1 MAQYW
6 LCARRL
12 LYSLPHRPNRTNM
25 HMAEYSAFSLLANA
39 LKGNKDWKPAW
50 RKPDPKA
57 SYDVI
62 IIGGGGHG
70 LATAYYLAKEHGIT
84 NVAVLEKGWLGSGNV
99 GRNTTAVRSNYL
111 LPANT
116 RFYEH
121 SMKLWENLSHDLNYN
136 VMFSQRG
143 CLNLAHTPA
152 QFDDYARRGNAMRH
166 LGVDAELMTP
176 AEIKRLI
183 PALDV
188 SDAAR
193 FPVLGGLMQRRA
205 GTARHDAV
213 AWGYARGADR
223 RGVDIIENCE
233 VTGFLRDGDRITGVT
248 TSRGDV
254 RAKKVAVAVAG
265 STGRVMRMA
274 GVDTMPIESHVLQAF
289 VTESLKPFIDT
300 VVTFGM
306 GHFYMSQSD
315 KGGLVYGGDIDG
327 YNSYAQ
333 RGNLPIVD
341 EVMSEMLAL
350 FPGLAR
356 VRMLRSWGG
365 VCDMSM
371 DGSPIITTGPLP
383 GMYLNCGWCYG
394 GFKATPA
401 SGWCFAWTI
410 AKDQPHEFNAPFTLD
425 RFHRGLVIDDKGQGA
440 NPRLH

>member
-1 MAQYW
+1 MTDSSQ
-6 LCARRL
+6 
-12 LYSLPHRPNRTNM
+12 
-25 HMAEYSAFSLLANA
+25 MAEYSAFSLLKNA
-39 LKGNKDWKPAW
+39 LSGNRDWKPAW
-50 RKPDPKA
+50 RKPEPKP

-62 IIGGGGHG
+62 VIGGGGHG
-70 LATAYYLAKEHGIT
+70 LSTAYYLAKEHGIT
-84 NVAVLEKGWLGSGNV
+84 NVAVLEKGYLGSGNV

-111 LPANT
+111 LPQNI

-121 SMKLWENLSHDLNYN
+121 SMKQWENLSHDLNYN

-143 CLNLAHTPA
+143 VLNLAHSPG
-152 QFDDYARRGNAMRH
+152 QLDDYARRGNAMRH
-166 LGVDAELMTP
+166 LDADAELMTP
-176 AEIKRLI
+176 AQIARI
-183 PALDV
+183 APALDV
-188 SDAAR
+188 SRSAR
-193 FPVLGGLMQRRA
+193 FPIYGGLMQWRA

-223 RGVDIIENCE
+223 RGVDILENCA
-233 VTGFLRDGDRITGVT
+233 VTGFLRDGDQVVGVT
-248 TSRGDV
+248 TTRGEI

-265 STGRVMRMA
+265 STGHVMQMA
-274 GVDTMPIESHVLQAF
+274 GIDRLPIESHVLQAF
-289 VTESLKPFIDT
+289 VSESIKPFFDT

-333 RGNLPIVD
+333 RGNLPVVED
-341 EVMSEMLAL
+341 VMSEMLAL
-350 FPGLAR
+350 FPSLAPVR
-356 VRMLRSWGG
+356 VLRSWGG

-401 SGWCFAWTI
+401 SGFAFAWTI
-410 AKDQPHEFNAPFTLD
+410 AKDEPHDINAPFTLD
-425 RFHRGLVIDDKGQGA
+425 RFHRGAVIDDKGQGST
-440 NPRLH
+440 PRLH